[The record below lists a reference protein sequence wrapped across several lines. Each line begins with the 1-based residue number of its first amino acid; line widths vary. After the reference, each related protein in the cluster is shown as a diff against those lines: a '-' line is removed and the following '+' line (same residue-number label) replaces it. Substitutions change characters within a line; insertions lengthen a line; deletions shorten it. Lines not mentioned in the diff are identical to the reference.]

1 MLLGFNDIGFQPTK
15 KYNIKP
21 YYLIH
26 LISFVS
32 RKILY
37 KGCLLLLLLFIQ
49 TRPLFSSKRIS
60 VMAFLD
66 TLSPKK
72 SIEGN
77 DVHRFDYPE
86 VFVLILSVIL
96 LAFNFDFSP
105 TAMALLVVICLPS
118 LMILIYNFRRQRS
131 FWTSNIVIILLS
143 AVIGSIQFCPII
155 SLSLGALIGLRII
168 LSSPENHL
176 KLIAVAIITEII
188 FYYVSVTLNSSEI
201 NCHEGWITP
210 VILLATMLVMLCH
223 FRHIYHE
230 YMQYE
235 TRAEQATGRL
245 STMVSVINKLT
256 RFVPPQI
263 WEPIVK
269 ADGPVSVYNKRAKLT
284 IMFSDIVGFTE
295 LSDSLSADNLAD
307 ILNTYMH
314 CMTLIAN
321 KHGAV
326 LDKFIGDGMVCF
338 FGEPNSRGPRQ
349 DALDCVAMAIDMR
362 REMRTLRQKWR
373 LMGFEGL
380 DIRVGITTGYCHVG
394 NFGSNNRLSYTLIGK
409 EANLASRLEA
419 VAGTGEIFIS
429 ECTHDY
435 IAHDYDCE
443 YVGGF
448 QLKGFDNK
456 VNAWRVLDPDENK
469 GQLSK
474 WVDHT
479 LPGFNL
485 HLNFRDMQDNDYQDI
500 RSRLSLALERI
511 EQEEKALA
519 WEISKASKKEGQHH
533 K

>member
-1 MLLGFNDIGFQPTK
+1 
-15 KYNIKP
+15 
-21 YYLIH
+21 
-26 LISFVS
+26 
-32 RKILY
+32 
-37 KGCLLLLLLFIQ
+37 
-49 TRPLFSSKRIS
+49 
-60 VMAFLD
+60 MALLD
-66 TLSPKK
+66 TFSPKK
-72 SIEGN
+72 SIQGT
-77 DVHRFDYPE
+77 DVCRFDYPE
-86 VFVLILSVIL
+86 IFVLILSVIL
-96 LAFNFDFSP
+96 LAIHFDFSP
-105 TAMALLVVICLPS
+105 TSMALLIVVCLPS
-118 LMILIYNFRRQRS
+118 LMILVYNFRRQKS

-143 AVIGSIQFCPII
+143 SVIGSIQLCPII
-155 SLSLGALIGLRII
+155 SLSLASLIGLRII
-168 LSSPENHL
+168 ISSPENHL
-176 KLIAVAIITEII
+176 KLVSVSIVTIII
-188 FYYVSVTLNSSEI
+188 FYYVSVILSSAEI
-201 NCHEGWITP
+201 DCHTTWITP
-210 VILLATMLVMLCH
+210 IILLATMIVMLCH
-223 FRHIYHE
+223 FRHIYYE
-230 YMQYE
+230 YIHYE
-235 TRAEQATGRL
+235 ARAEQVVGRL

-256 RFVPPQI
+256 RFVPPQV

-269 ADGPVSVYNKRAKLT
+269 ADGPVTVANKRAKLT

-380 DIRVGITTGYCHVG
+380 YIRVGISTGYCHVG

-419 VAGTGEIFIS
+419 VAGKGEIYIS
-429 ECTHDY
+429 ESTHDY
-435 IAHDYDCE
+435 IAHDFDCE
-443 YVGGF
+443 YAGAF
-448 QLKGFDNK
+448 SLKGFDDK
-456 VNAWRVLDPDENK
+456 VSAWKVLDPDENK
-469 GQLSK
+469 GKLSK

-500 RSRLSLALERI
+500 RSRLNLALARI
-511 EQEEKALA
+511 EQEEKSAA
-519 WEISKASKKEGQHH
+519 IKIDAASKKEGKH

>member
-1 MLLGFNDIGFQPTK
+1 
-15 KYNIKP
+15 
-21 YYLIH
+21 
-26 LISFVS
+26 
-32 RKILY
+32 
-37 KGCLLLLLLFIQ
+37 
-49 TRPLFSSKRIS
+49 
-60 VMAFLD
+60 MAFLD
-66 TLSPKK
+66 TFSPKK
-72 SIEGN
+72 SVEVN
-77 DVHRFDYPE
+77 NVCRFDYPE

-96 LAFNFDFSP
+96 LAFHFEFSP
-105 TAMALLVVICLPS
+105 TSMALLVVVCLPS
-118 LMILIYNFRRQRS
+118 LMILVYNFRHQKS

-143 AVIGSIQFCPII
+143 AVIGSIQVCPLI

-176 KLIAVAIITEII
+176 KLISVAVVTVII
-188 FYYVSVTLNSSEI
+188 FYYVSVILTSEQI
-201 NCHEGWITP
+201 ECHEGWIAP
-210 VILLATMLVMLCH
+210 IILLATMIVMLCH

-230 YMQYE
+230 YIHYE
-235 TRAEQATGRL
+235 TRAEQAVGRL

-256 RFVPPQI
+256 RFVPPQV

-269 ADGPVSVYNKRAKLT
+269 ADSPVMVSNKRAKLT

-380 DIRVGITTGYCHVG
+380 YIRVGITTGYCHVG

-409 EANLASRLEA
+409 EANLASRLES
-419 VAGTGEIFIS
+419 VAGKGEILIS
-429 ECTHDY
+429 ESTHDY
-435 IAHDYDCE
+435 ISHDFDCE
-443 YVGGF
+443 YAGAF
-448 QLKGFDNK
+448 PLKGFDNK
-456 VNAWRVLDPDENK
+456 MGAWKVLDPDENK
-469 GQLSK
+469 GKQSK

-500 RSRLSLALERI
+500 RSRLNLALERI
-511 EQEEKALA
+511 EQEEKAVA
-519 WEISKASKKEGQHH
+519 TEISKASQRESSHYK
-533 K
+533 

>member
-1 MLLGFNDIGFQPTK
+1 
-15 KYNIKP
+15 
-21 YYLIH
+21 
-26 LISFVS
+26 
-32 RKILY
+32 
-37 KGCLLLLLLFIQ
+37 
-49 TRPLFSSKRIS
+49 
-60 VMAFLD
+60 MAFLD
-66 TLSPKK
+66 TFSPKK
-72 SIEGN
+72 SIQGN
-77 DVHRFDYPE
+77 DVCRFDYPE

-96 LAFNFDFSP
+96 LTIHFDFSP
-105 TAMALLVVICLPS
+105 MSMARLIVVCLPS
-118 LMILIYNFRRQRS
+118 LMILIYNFRRQKS

-143 AVIGSIQFCPII
+143 VVIGSIQLCPLI
-155 SLSLGALIGLRII
+155 SLSLAALIGLRII

-176 KLIAVAIITEII
+176 QLISVAVVTVII
-188 FYYVSVTLNSSEI
+188 FYYVSVILSSREI
-201 NCHEGWITP
+201 DCQTSWITP
-210 VILLATMLVMLCH
+210 IILLATMMVILFH

-230 YMQYE
+230 YIHYE
-235 TRAEQATGRL
+235 ARAEQAVGRL

-256 RFVPPQI
+256 RFVPPQV

-269 ADGPVSVYNKRAKLT
+269 ADSPVTVANKRAKLT
-284 IMFSDIVGFTE
+284 IMFSDIIGFTE

-338 FGEPNSRGPRQ
+338 FGEPSSRGPRQ

-380 DIRVGITTGYCHVG
+380 YIRVGISTGYCHVG

-419 VAGTGEIFIS
+419 VAGKGEIYIS
-429 ECTHDY
+429 ESTHDY
-435 IAHDYDCE
+435 IAHDFDCE
-443 YVGGF
+443 YAGAF

-456 VNAWRVLDPDENK
+456 MSAWKVLDPDENK
-469 GQLSK
+469 GKLSK

-500 RSRLSLALERI
+500 RIRLNLALERI
-511 EQEEKALA
+511 EQEEKAVA
-519 WEISKASKKEGQHH
+519 IEISKASKKEAQHH

>member
-1 MLLGFNDIGFQPTK
+1 
-15 KYNIKP
+15 
-21 YYLIH
+21 
-26 LISFVS
+26 
-32 RKILY
+32 
-37 KGCLLLLLLFIQ
+37 
-49 TRPLFSSKRIS
+49 
-60 VMAFLD
+60 MALLD
-66 TLSPKK
+66 TFSPKK
-72 SIEGN
+72 SIQGN
-77 DVHRFDYPE
+77 DVCRFDYPE

-96 LAFNFDFSP
+96 LAIHFDFSP
-105 TAMALLVVICLPS
+105 TSMALLIVVCLPS
-118 LMILIYNFRRQRS
+118 LMILIYNFRRQKS

-143 AVIGSIQFCPII
+143 VVIGSIQLCPII
-155 SLSLGALIGLRII
+155 SLSLAALIGLRII
-168 LSSPENHL
+168 ISSPENHL
-176 KLIAVAIITEII
+176 KLISVAVVTVII
-188 FYYVSVTLNSSEI
+188 FYYVSVILNSVEI
-201 NCHEGWITP
+201 DCHTSWITP
-210 VILLATMLVMLCH
+210 IILLATMLVILCH
-223 FRHIYHE
+223 FRHIYRE
-230 YMQYE
+230 YVHYE
-235 TRAEQATGRL
+235 ARAEQVVGRL

-256 RFVPPQI
+256 RFIPPQV

-269 ADGPVSVYNKRAKLT
+269 ADSPVTVVNKRAKLT

-380 DIRVGITTGYCHVG
+380 YIRIGITTGYCHVG

-419 VAGTGEIFIS
+419 VAGKGEIYIS
-429 ECTHDY
+429 ESTHDY
-435 IAHDYDCE
+435 IAHDFDCE
-443 YVGGF
+443 YAGAF
-448 QLKGFDNK
+448 LLKGFDDK
-456 VNAWRVLDPDENK
+456 VSAWKVLDPDENK
-469 GQLSK
+469 GKLSK

-500 RSRLSLALERI
+500 RSRLNLALARI
-511 EQEEKALA
+511 EQEEKSAA
-519 WEISKASKKEGQHH
+519 IEIEAASKKERHHH

>member
-1 MLLGFNDIGFQPTK
+1 
-15 KYNIKP
+15 
-21 YYLIH
+21 
-26 LISFVS
+26 
-32 RKILY
+32 
-37 KGCLLLLLLFIQ
+37 
-49 TRPLFSSKRIS
+49 
-60 VMAFLD
+60 MALLD
-66 TLSPKK
+66 TFSPKK
-72 SIEGN
+72 SIQGT
-77 DVHRFDYPE
+77 DVCRFDYPE
-86 VFVLILSVIL
+86 IFVLILSVIL
-96 LAFNFDFSP
+96 LAIHFDFSP
-105 TAMALLVVICLPS
+105 TSMALLIVVCLPS
-118 LMILIYNFRRQRS
+118 LMILIYNFRRQKS

-143 AVIGSIQFCPII
+143 SVIGSIQLCPII
-155 SLSLGALIGLRII
+155 SLSLASLIGLRII
-168 LSSPENHL
+168 ISSPENHL
-176 KLIAVAIITEII
+176 KLVSVSIVTIII
-188 FYYVSVTLNSSEI
+188 FYYVSVILSSAEI
-201 NCHEGWITP
+201 DCHTTWITP
-210 VILLATMLVMLCH
+210 IILLATMMVMLCH
-223 FRHIYHE
+223 FRHIYYE
-230 YMQYE
+230 YIHYE
-235 TRAEQATGRL
+235 ARAEQVVGRL

-256 RFVPPQI
+256 RFVPPQV

-269 ADGPVSVYNKRAKLT
+269 ADGPVTVANKRAKLT

-380 DIRVGITTGYCHVG
+380 YIRVGISTGYCHVG

-419 VAGTGEIFIS
+419 VAGKGEIYIS
-429 ECTHDY
+429 ESTHDY
-435 IAHDYDCE
+435 IAHDFDCE
-443 YVGGF
+443 YAGAF
-448 QLKGFDNK
+448 PLKGFDDK
-456 VNAWRVLDPDENK
+456 VSAWKVLDPDENK
-469 GQLSK
+469 GKLSK

-500 RSRLSLALERI
+500 RSRLNLALARI
-511 EQEEKALA
+511 EQEEKSVAIKIDA
-519 WEISKASKKEGQHH
+519 ASKKEGKH

>member
-1 MLLGFNDIGFQPTK
+1 
-15 KYNIKP
+15 
-21 YYLIH
+21 
-26 LISFVS
+26 
-32 RKILY
+32 
-37 KGCLLLLLLFIQ
+37 
-49 TRPLFSSKRIS
+49 
-60 VMAFLD
+60 MAFLD
-66 TLSPKK
+66 TFSPKK

-77 DVHRFDYPE
+77 DVRRFDYPE

-96 LAFNFDFSP
+96 LAFHFEFSP
-105 TAMALLVVICLPS
+105 TSMALLVVVSLPS
-118 LMILIYNFRRQRS
+118 LMILVYNYRRQTS

-143 AVIGSIQFCPII
+143 VVIGSIQFCPII

-168 LSSPENHL
+168 LSSSENHL
-176 KLIAVAIITEII
+176 KLIAVAVVTVII
-188 FYYVSVTLNSSEI
+188 FYYVSVTLSTREI
-201 NCHEGWITP
+201 DCHEGWITP
-210 VILLATMLVMLCH
+210 IILLATMMVMLCH

-230 YMQYE
+230 YIHYE
-235 TRAEQATGRL
+235 TRAEQASGRL
-245 STMVSVINKLT
+245 TTMVSVINKLT
-256 RFVPPQI
+256 RFVAPQV

-269 ADGPVSVYNKRAKLT
+269 ADSPVTVYNKRAKLT

-338 FGEPNSRGPRQ
+338 FGEPNSNGPRQ

-380 DIRVGITTGYCHVG
+380 YIRVGITTGYCHVG

-419 VAGTGEIFIS
+419 VAGKSEIFIS
-429 ECTHDY
+429 ESTHDY
-435 IAHDYDCE
+435 ISHDYDCE
-443 YVGGF
+443 YAGAF
-448 QLKGFDNK
+448 PLKGFDDK
-456 VNAWRVLDPDENK
+456 ISAWKVLDPDENK
-469 GQLSK
+469 GKLSK

-500 RSRLSLALERI
+500 RSRLNLAIERI
-511 EQEEKALA
+511 EQAEQAVA
-519 WEISKASKKEGQHH
+519 IEISEASKKEVQHH